1 MRIGADREQE
11 QGSGWKSRLPAWW
24 PCGCQTWLTQGQGA
38 FAGAPGSPKGPL
50 GKGEEQRRDLEEHTG
65 GCQAPYQHWGGARI
79 RGLAPSHSL
88 DLWAILSQ
96 AWGYPLGGCGA
107 HSTEPGHRLHLGPAV
122 PLHTGPGKPQGEW
135 ARRSWRVSWL
145 GHTQSALCSGS
156 CLGPAAPGC
165 APVVR
170 APGLPATCAGH
181 SWASAH
187 THRLPRRAPASQ
199 QHMQRGTGTPR
210 GAGGRWVEQA
220 GRGGTGPSPGGTGPH
235 RGADPTRLSMPTSS
249 SAVGALCS
257 ATSPGPAAPGLDP
270 ARGPSRAGRS

>member
-1 MRIGADREQE
+1 MPGPLSALGGVPGLGAWPLPTALTCGPSCPRPGGIPLVAVVPTAQSPATGSIWGQLFPSTRDPVSPR
-11 QGSGWKSRLPAWW
+11 GSGLGVPGGS
-24 PCGCQTWLTQGQGA
+24 
-38 FAGAPGSPKGPL
+38 AG
-50 GKGEEQRRDLEEHTG
+50 
-65 GCQAPYQHWGGARI
+65 
-79 RGLAPSHSL
+79 
-88 DLWAILSQ
+88 WA
-96 AWGYPLGGCGA
+96 
-107 HSTEPGHRLHLGPAV
+107 
-122 PLHTGPGKPQGEW
+122 
-135 ARRSWRVSWL
+135 
-145 GHTQSALCSGS
+145 TQSALCSGS